1 MEEEIK
7 KYYDKIIEYS
17 RESDEEY
24 IIRDVEEYL
33 IINSLDTI
41 INNNLDYLLKDSF
54 LCYLS
59 LTHLGLSELHLCSRD
74 EKMRRSIV
82 VSYCT
87 SALIDI
93 KRDVWPKYICMLD
106 DDFKEACN
114 IANSY
119 TRELARSF
127 MKYHYR
133 IQDIFNVVYVVLA
146 YCYMNNCLKAFPE
159 YIKYFLDDPYQTLED
174 LYMNDIISR
183 QGVRLGDEVDD
194 LYDRIFN
201 IIDSFKRTK
210 IE

>member
-1 MEEEIK
+1 MDEEIK

-54 LCYLS
+54 LCYLF
-59 LTHLGLSELHLCSRD
+59 LTHLGPSELHLCSRD
-74 EKMRRSIV
+74 EQMRRTIV

-87 SALIDI
+87 STLIDI
-93 KRDVWPKYICMLD
+93 NTENNNHYIDLLD
-106 DDFKEACN
+106 DDFREACN
-114 IANSY
+114 VANNY
-119 TRELARSF
+119 TRELAKTF

-146 YCYMNNCLKAFPE
+146 YCYMNNCLKSFPE

-183 QGVRLGDEVDD
+183 QGVRLSDSVDV

-201 IIDSFKRTK
+201 IIDSFKRIK